1 MSVYPIKY
9 KVLNKETGRKVSV
22 TKWRVQIRKGGENI
36 SKLFDEESTA
46 RSWEEQELH
55 RINTGVPQ
63 NLIFDMKYQLEM
75 PNMRQLLKDSRLS
88 EEVAG
93 TMMEPPLIW
102 TRWANL

>member
-102 TRWANL
+102 ARWANL